1 MAGAGT
7 TAGSTTEESKPKP
20 PAATPKRPPPRRQK
34 SQAPSQALTNLHS
47 AQSAQES
54 EDQQRLELKDSI
66 DARLQA
72 WKGGKETN
80 IRALIASLET
90 VLWPELG
97 WQKVGMAEVVSPG
110 QVKVRYTKAIAKL
123 HPDKVRSFFFLSSS
137 IICFCSASLTD

>member
-1 MAGAGT
+1 MVAGAGN
-7 TAGSTTEESKPKP
+7 ASSLMSEESKPKP
-20 PAATPKRPPPRRQK
+20 PAGTPKRPPPRPNN

-47 AQSAQES
+47 TLSAQEA

-90 VLWPELG
+90 ILWPELG

-123 HPDKVRSFFFLSSS
+123 HPDKVASPGHYRSVFL
-137 IICFCSASLTD
+137 L